1 MKIGLNP
8 ARGAFIAALVFGASA
23 LPAQAQLRSAL
34 DTGEN
39 ATRQAE
45 RTQVRINQLDD
56 ERQEMVRE
64 YRTILQKT
72 DASKLFV
79 AQQEKVVESQRRE
92 LVSLEE
98 QLGRVDEITAQM
110 VPMMVTMVDDLKNFV
125 DKDLPFRIA
134 ERKESLAG
142 LDVIM
147 DRADIPP
154 AEKYRLI
161 IEAYQNE
168 MQYGS
173 TVDTWEEESTVN
185 PNDPSTETT
194 TVTMFQYGRVALL
207 MMSADERKAYRYDRS
222 AAEGD
227 KWQEVSGSYIAD
239 IKQAVKVVK
248 KLTGE
253 EVLYAPVTLFDS
265 LAEAQ

>member
-1 MKIGLNP
+1 MKLGLNP
-8 ARGAFIAALVFGASA
+8 ARGALVAALVFGATA

-34 DTGEN
+34 DTGEQ

-45 RTQVRINQLDD
+45 RTQTRINQLDD
-56 ERQEMVRE
+56 ERSEMVRE

-72 DASKLFV
+72 DAAKLYA

-92 LVSLEE
+92 LESLNE

-110 VPMMVTMVDDLKNFV
+110 IPMMVTMIEDLKTFV
-125 DKDLPFRIA
+125 AVDLPFKSA
-134 ERKESLAG
+134 ERQEALNG
-142 LDVIM
+142 LDAIM
-147 DRADIPP
+147 ERADIPP

-173 TVDTWEEESTVN
+173 TVDTWQQESTLD
-185 PNDPSTETT
+185 PNDPGSETT

-207 MMSADERKAYRYDRS
+207 MMSADERTAYRFNRDTRQW
-222 AAEGD
+222 D
-227 KWQEVSGSYIAD
+227 KVGGQYISD
-239 IKQAVKVVK
+239 IKQAVKVVN

-253 EVLYAPVTLFDS
+253 EVLYAPVSLFDWQ
-265 LAEAQ
+265 AAAQ